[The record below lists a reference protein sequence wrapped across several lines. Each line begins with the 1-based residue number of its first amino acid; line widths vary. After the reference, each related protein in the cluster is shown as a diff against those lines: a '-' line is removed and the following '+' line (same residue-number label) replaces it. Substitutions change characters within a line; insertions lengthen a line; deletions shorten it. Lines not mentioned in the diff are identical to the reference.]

1 MRRDIELYPAHSR
14 KCRSDSEER
23 RNPAGKHR
31 NFFRFVPPHF
41 RPCGADSRA
50 KQREQS
56 ANSSTVPFPALSSD
70 ARQGKQPCQSVSR
83 PILCHNSAFRPV
95 FKAGHA
101 PSGSA
106 RQGKQPFDT
115 ISHFLPTRKAAWE
128 AALSRFPS
136 RFVLQF
142 RLSSR
147 FQSCFPLHLVAQG
160 RASRL
165 AKPFRAPSC
174 AAFLLSTP
182 FSSPFRTAPHP
193 AAIPFS
199 VLSCSTMPCFPAK
212 KRRFLQIHAVPSSVS
227 RPYTAGLRTPFPLS
241 SGFHSLVNHEE
252 KRNNRRCTKQ
262 TEAHSPAAA

>member
-1 MRRDIELYPAHSR
+1 MRRDIEPYSAHSR

-23 RNPAGKHR
+23 RNPAGKRR

-41 RPCGADSRA
+41 HPCGADSRA

-56 ANSSTVPFPALSSD
+56 ASSSTVPFPALSSD
-70 ARQGKQPCQSVSR
+70 
-83 PILCHNSAFRPV
+83 
-95 FKAGHA
+95 
-101 PSGSA
+101 A

-128 AALSRFPS
+128 AALSRFPPH
-136 RFVLQF
+136 FVLQF

-147 FQSCFPLHLVAQG
+147 FQSCFPLRLVTQG
-160 RASRL
+160 RANRL

-212 KRRFLQIHAVPSSVS
+212 KRRFLHNHAEPSSVF

-241 SGFHSLVNHEE
+241 SRSHRLAYYEE

-262 TEAHSPAAA
+262 TEAHSCIAA

>member
-1 MRRDIELYPAHSR
+1 LLLKMRRDIELYPAHSR
-14 KCRSDSEER
+14 TCRSDSEER
-23 RNPAGKHR
+23 RNPAGKRR

-56 ANSSTVPFPALSSD
+56 ASSSTVPFPVLSSD
-70 ARQGKQPCQSVSR
+70 
-83 PILCHNSAFRPV
+83 
-95 FKAGHA
+95 
-101 PSGSA
+101 A

-115 ISHFLPTRKAAWE
+115 ISHFLPTRKAAQQ
-128 AALSRFPS
+128 AALSRFPPH
-136 RFVLQF
+136 FVLQF

-147 FQSCFPLHLVAQG
+147 FQSCFPLRLVTQG
-160 RASRL
+160 RANRL

-199 VLSCSTMPCFPAK
+199 LLSCSTMLCFPVK
-212 KRRFLQIHAVPSSVS
+212 KRRFLHNHAEPSSVS
-227 RPYTAGLRTPFPLS
+227 RPYTAGLHTLS
-241 SGFHSLVNHEE
+241 ILFRVPQPCKL
-252 KRNNRRCTKQ
+252 
-262 TEAHSPAAA
+262 